1 MSLSL
6 RLWTVL
12 SLCMLLA
19 APAFAQKTAE
29 EELKSLR
36 PAAGLDVGLFA
47 SEPMITNPSCLDV
60 DSHGR
65 VWVAEI
71 QFYRSKAKNPPAD
84 KIKVLEDTDGDG
96 KADKM
101 TVFADG
107 LMAPMSICVC
117 GNKVYSFISGEL
129 CVFTDADGDLKA
141 DGPPQKILRGF
152 SAANHDHTA
161 HSMVIGPDHK
171 WYMAHGDTGFK
182 VEGTDGSKIEYKW
195 GAMIRGELDGSQ
207 LEVYAHN
214 FRNPYEIC
222 VDSYGNAF
230 CTDNDNDGNQST
242 RATWILEGGNYGWY
256 GGPPIKKEQLDTV
269 VPKGTPFREHWHFR
283 GYIPGNVPAT
293 VQTGFGSPCGMC
305 VYEGDLFGE
314 TFRNMPLHCDP
325 GPREVRKYPHEL
337 AGFGMKGKLEAWLT
351 TQGDNYFRPDDVCV
365 APDGS
370 LLISDWYDGGVGGHG
385 YNDPD
390 RGRIFRVTPQ
400 GKKPVSPTKPGP
412 YNTIK
417 DAIEAL
423 ASPNLATQF
432 EARERI
438 LNGKEPV
445 SEKIA
450 SLSALIKPVILKK
463 DHTPLEDNMI
473 ARAMWLCDRLGEEGQ
488 KIVAEELYRSKK
500 ALAVRILR
508 RHPEYLGRIL
518 TRIGPHQLDEVLQ
531 PHNHEYLREIML
543 ACRNVKKTDEI
554 APKIVDYILPI
565 ALKYDGTDRYMLET
579 LNIAAGE
586 MKPELAKAL
595 IESPKFKPAQFPLVQ
610 LLDSKLAGEML
621 AAKLADPK
629 TDAVTAYDLVETA
642 KLMTNVDAGRSLA
655 GVIANEKTKAEVR
668 SAALHALAANIGGPW
683 AELQK
688 DAKLR
693 ETVTS
698 LLKQEHEAYISATM
712 KLVSSA
718 GWTQA
723 TPALLALAGDEKQP
737 AEVRLKAISTAVE
750 LRGDQLTEGLRKIL
764 ATTSDNSIRQI
775 LIAALVDLQDL
786 KTIRTVLTD
795 AKSTPGE
802 RNEMIVSALKTSGGA
817 LGLLKLLDD
826 KTFAPELAKLIVNEA
841 AKHPD
846 SNVRILYEKFLPAEA
861 RPKKLG
867 DAIKA
872 DEILALKGDVKR
884 GEKIFMQSNSAQCKS
899 CHVVENTGVNIGPEL
914 SLIGKKYER
923 AALLETIL
931 LPSKAI
937 SHGYEAYLVE
947 TAQGQTYLGFLVED
961 NDKQV
966 VLRDQKNQLIRVPK
980 GDVETLQK
988 QTVSLMPELVLKDV
1002 TAQDAADLLAYL
1014 ASLTRQVHPVN
1025 EFRILGPLDDSVA
1038 GFDKKYALENK
1049 PGELDWK
1056 QEHDGVA
1063 GKIKWDTVKS
1073 DGKLG
1078 FAGISTNAYD
1088 KKQKVRDESVAH
1100 YAAVVVESL
1109 TDQPA
1114 ELLVSA
1120 DDACKIW
1127 VNGTEIFKHQAG
1139 QKMSWGAQRTP
1150 CELHRGRNVILMKVT
1165 NGTGPGGFAL
1175 GVKCP
1180 DPIVLKTE

>member
-1 MSLSL
+1 MSLSMRVPL
-6 RLWTVL
+6 KLTL
-12 SLCMLLA
+12 SGFTLFGLLLLA
-19 APAFAQKTAE
+19 ASVLAQKTPD

-71 QFYRSKAKNPPAD
+71 QFYRAKAKNPPAD

-107 LMAPMSICVC
+107 LFAPMSICVC

-141 DGPPQKILRGF
+141 DGPPEKILKGF
-152 SAANHDHTA
+152 SNANHDHTA

-195 GAMIRGELDGSQ
+195 GAMIRGELDGSK

-222 VDSYGNAF
+222 VDSFGNAY

-256 GGPPIKKEQLDTV
+256 GGPAIKKEQLDTV

-293 VQTGFGSPCGMC
+293 IMTGFGSPCGMC

-351 TQGDNYFRPDDVCV
+351 TQGDNYFRPDDICV

-390 RGRIFRVTPQ
+390 RGRIFRVTPT
-400 GKKPVSPTKPGP
+400 GKKATSPTKGGP
-412 YNTIK
+412 YKTLE
-417 DAIEAL
+417 EAFAAL
-423 ASPNLATQF
+423 NSPNLATQF

-438 LNGKEPV
+438 LLGKEDV
-445 SEKIA
+445 SQKLDKLTAAGVKYGENN
-450 SLSALIKPVILKK
+450 PNY
-463 DHTPLEDNMI
+463 E
-473 ARAMWLCDRLGEEGQ
+473 ARYMWLCDRLGEKGRSF
-488 KIVAEELYRSKK
+488 VAGELKSNGIAGSPEMR

-508 RHPEYLGRIL
+508 RHPDYLNKIL
-518 TRIGPHQLDEVLQ
+518 PLANDSSPEVQREVL
-531 PHNHEYLREIML
+531 L
-543 ACRNVKKTDEI
+543 ACRNVKKDDKL
-554 APKIVDYILPI
+554 APEVLKTIL
-565 ALKYDGTDRYMLET
+565 AVASKFDGIDRYMLET
-579 LNIAAGE
+579 INIAAGE
-586 MKPELAKAL
+586 QKAELAKAL
-595 IESPKFKPAQFPLVQ
+595 IENKDFKPAQFPLVQ
-610 LLDSKLAGEML
+610 LLDPKLAGEMF

-629 TDAVTAYDLVETA
+629 TDAVVAKDLVETA
-642 KLMTNVDAGRSLA
+642 ALMPNVDAGRSLA
-655 GVIANEKTKAEVR
+655 AVIANDKSAVAVRNAALGVIAG
-668 SAALHALAANIGGPW
+668 NIEGPW

-693 ETVTS
+693 ETVTN
-698 LLKQEHEAYISATM
+698 LLKKDQKPFHAAALQ
-712 KLVSSA
+712 LVSNA
-718 GWTQA
+718 GWAQA
-723 TPALLALAGDEKQP
+723 TPALLALASDP
-737 AEVRLKAISTAVE
+737 DVNAEVRLNAIATAVN

-764 ATTSDNSIRQI
+764 AASDGPIRTRV
-775 LIAALVDLQDL
+775 LAALVDLQDL
-786 KTIRTVLTD
+786 KTIRAVLTD
-795 AKSTPGE
+795 AKTLPAE
-802 RNEMIVSALKTSGGA
+802 RNEMIVGALKSSGGA

-826 KTFAPELAKLIVNEA
+826 KSFAPELAKLIVTEA

-861 RPKKLG
+861 KPKKLG

-872 DEILALKGDVKR
+872 EEILALKGDLKR

-899 CHVVENTGVNIGPEL
+899 CHVVENVGVNIGPEL

-947 TAQGQTYLGFLVED
+947 TVQGQTYLGFLVED

-966 VLRDQKNQLIRVPK
+966 VLRDQKGQLIRVPK

-1014 ASLTRQVHPVN
+1014 SSLTRQVHPVS
-1025 EFRILGPLDDSVA
+1025 EFRILGPLDDDKA

-1049 PGELDWK
+1049 PGEIDWK

-1078 FAGISTNAYD
+1078 FAGIDTNVYD
-1088 KKQKVRDESVAH
+1088 KKVKARSESVAH

-1139 QKMSWGAQRTP
+1139 QKLSWGAQRTP
-1150 CELHRGRNVILMKVT
+1150 CELHRGKNVILMKVT
-1165 NGTGPGGFAL
+1165 NGTGPGGFSL

-1180 DPIVLKTE
+1180 DPVVLKTE

>member
-1 MSLSL
+1 MP
-6 RLWTVL
+6 
-12 SLCMLLA
+12 LLLLFA
-19 APAFAQKTAE
+19 APTLAQKTPD

-47 SEPMITNPSCLDV
+47 SEPMITNPSCIDV

-96 KADKM
+96 KADKV

-107 LMAPMSICVC
+107 LFAPMSICVC

-129 CVFTDADGDLKA
+129 CVFTDANGDLKA
-141 DGPPQKILRGF
+141 DGPPVKILKGF
-152 SAANHDHTA
+152 SNANHDHTA

-195 GAMIRGELDGSQ
+195 GAMIRGELDGSK

-222 VDSYGNAF
+222 VDSFGNAY

-256 GGPPIKKEQLDTV
+256 GGPPIKREQLDTL

-293 VQTGFGSPCGMC
+293 IQTGFGSPCGMC
-305 VYEGDLFGE
+305 FYEGDLFGDM
-314 TFRNMPLHCDP
+314 FRNMPLHCDP

-337 AGFGMKGKLEAWLT
+337 AGFGMKGKMEAWLT
-351 TQGDNYFRPDDVCV
+351 TQGDNYFRPDDICV

-400 GKKPVSPTKPGP
+400 GKKAKSPTKGGP
-412 YNTIK
+412 YKTLEE
-417 DAIEAL
+417 AAEAL
-423 ASPNLATQF
+423 KSPNLATQF

-438 LNGKEPV
+438 LNGKESIKEKMINMNAMLGSPKRLPV
-445 SEKIA
+445 HDANRYE
-450 SLSALIKPVILKK
+450 
-463 DHTPLEDNMI
+463 
-473 ARAMWLCDRLGEEGQ
+473 ARCLWLLDRLGGEGREYVARFLREESSQ
-488 KIVAEELYRSKK
+488 A
-500 ALAVRILR
+500 ALAARILR
-508 RHPEYLGRIL
+508 RHPEYFEKILKLSDDANPEVGR
-518 TRIGPHQLDEVLQ
+518 EVL
-531 PHNHEYLREIML
+531 L
-543 ACRNVKKTDEI
+543 ACRNVKKDDKLAVGVLNTL
-554 APKIVDYILPI
+554 AFV
-565 ALKYDGTDRYMLET
+565 ASRFDGKDRYMLEAI
-579 LNIAAGE
+579 NIAAGE
-586 MKPELAKAL
+586 MKSELAKRL
-595 IESPKFKPAQFPLVQ
+595 IESRGFNPAQFPLVQ
-610 LLDSKLAGEML
+610 LLDAKLAGEML
-621 AAKLADPK
+621 AAKLGDPK
-629 TDAVTAYDLVETA
+629 TDAKLARELVETA
-642 KLMTNVDAGRSLA
+642 ALMPSVDAGRTLA
-655 GVIANEKTKAEVR
+655 AVAANDNASAELR
-668 SAALHALAANIGGPW
+668 NAALSAIAVNIGGPW
-683 AELQK
+683 SELDK
-688 DAKLR
+688 DMKLR
-693 ETVTS
+693 DTVIG
-698 LLKQEHEAYISATM
+698 LLKKDSATTHAAAM
-712 KLVSSA
+712 QLIDNA
-718 GWTQA
+718 GWVQA
-723 TPALLALAGDEKQP
+723 TPALLALAGD
-737 AEVRLKAISTAVE
+737 AEVAADIRLRAIATAVD
-750 LRGDQLTEGLRKIL
+750 LRDEQLTEGLRKIL
-764 ATTSDNSIRQI
+764 AASNGPIRARV
-775 LIAALVDLQDL
+775 LAALVDLQDV
-786 KTIRTVLTD
+786 KTIRAVLTD
-795 AKSTPGE
+795 AKTTGAE
-802 RNEMIVSALKTSGGA
+802 RNALIVSALKTSGGA

-826 KTFAPELAKLIVNEA
+826 KSLSPELAKLIVTEA

-872 DEILALKGDVKR
+872 DEILALKGDLKR

-899 CHVVENTGVNIGPEL
+899 CHVVENVGTNIGPEL

-947 TAQGQTYLGFLVED
+947 TTQGQTYLGFLMED

-966 VLRDQKNQLIRVPK
+966 VLRDQKGQLIRVPK
-980 GDVETLQK
+980 ADVETLQK

-1014 ASLTRQVHPVN
+1014 TSLTRQVHPVT
-1025 EFRILGPLDDSVA
+1025 EFRILGPLDDDKA

-1049 PGELDWK
+1049 PGEIDWK

-1078 FAGISTNAYD
+1078 FAGIDTNAYD
-1088 KKQKVRDESVAH
+1088 KKVKAPRGEAVTH

-1127 VNGTEIFKHQAG
+1127 VNGTEIAKYQAG
-1139 QKMSWGAQRTP
+1139 QKLTWAAHRTP
-1150 CELHRGRNVILMKVT
+1150 CELRRGKNVILMKVT

-1175 GVKCP
+1175 GVRCG
-1180 DPIVLKTE
+1180 DPVVLKTE

>member
-1 MSLSL
+1 MM
-6 RLWTVL
+6 
-12 SLCMLLA
+12 LCA
-19 APAFAQKTAE
+19 APTFAQKSAE

-47 SEPMITNPSCLDV
+47 SEPMISNPSCIDV

-96 KADKM
+96 KAEKV

-107 LMAPMSICVC
+107 LFAPMSICVC

-141 DGPPQKILRGF
+141 DGPPKVLLKGF
-152 SAANHDHTA
+152 SNANHDHTA

-182 VEGTDGSKIEYKW
+182 VEGTDGRKIESKW
-195 GAMIRGELDGSQ
+195 GAMVRGELDGSK

-222 VDSYGNAF
+222 VDSFGNAY

-256 GGPPIKKEQLDTV
+256 GGPPIKKEQLDTA

-293 VQTGFGSPCGMC
+293 IQTGFGSPCGMC

-337 AGFGMKGKLEAWLT
+337 AGFGMKGKMEAWLT
-351 TQGDNYFRPDDVCV
+351 TQGDNYFRPDDICV

-390 RGRIFRVTPQ
+390 RGRIFRVTPT
-400 GKKPVSPTKPGP
+400 GRNNFAFKNLVIGGP
-412 YNTIK
+412 YKTLE
-417 DAIEAL
+417 DAARSL
-423 ASPNLATQF
+423 TSPNLATQF

-438 LNGKEPV
+438 LNGKESV
-445 SEKIA
+445 QEKIQV
-450 SLSALIKPVILKK
+450 LDGHGPK
-463 DHTPLEDNMI
+463 DNKFQEPWKAYT
-473 ARAMWLCDRLGEEGQ
+473 ARCFWLYDRLGPEGQ
-488 KIVAEELYRSKK
+488 KYLAKYLESDNAFK
-500 ALAVRILR
+500 ALSVRILR
-508 RHPEYLGRIL
+508 RHPECLQKIL
-518 TRIGPHQLDEVLQ
+518 PLVNDPSPEVQREVL
-531 PHNHEYLREIML
+531 L
-543 ACRNVKKTDEI
+543 ACRNVKKDDKL
-554 APKIVDYILPI
+554 APEV
-565 ALKYDGTDRYMLET
+565 LKTMLAVASKFDGSDRYMLET
-579 LNIAAGE
+579 INIAAGE
-586 MKPELAKAL
+586 QKAELAKAL
-595 IESPKFKPAQFPLVQ
+595 IESRDFKPAQFPLVQ
-610 LLDSKLAGEML
+610 LLDPKLAGEML
-621 AAKLADPK
+621 AAKLGDPK
-629 TDAVTAYDLVETA
+629 TDAKLAKELVETA
-642 KLMTNVDAGRSLA
+642 ALMPSIDAGRSLA
-655 GVIANEKTKAEVR
+655 AVIASDKAASDLR
-668 SAALHALAANIGGPW
+668 NSALSAIAVNIAGPW
-683 AELQK
+683 AELEK

-693 ETVTS
+693 ETVTN
-698 LLKQEHEAYISATM
+698 LLKKDQKSSHAAAIS
-712 KLVSSA
+712 LVGNA
-718 GWTQA
+718 GWVQA
-723 TPALLALAGDEKQP
+723 TPALLALAGD
-737 AEVRLKAISTAVE
+737 ADVAADVRLRAIATAVD
-750 LRGDQLTEGLRKIL
+750 LRGEQLTDGLRKIL
-764 ATTSDNSIRQI
+764 ATTSPGPIRKR
-775 LIAALVDLQDL
+775 LLAALVDLQDL
-786 KTIRTVLTD
+786 KTIRAVLTD
-795 AKSTPGE
+795 AKTLPAE
-802 RNEMIVSALKTSGGA
+802 RNEMIVSALKSSGGA

-826 KTFAPELAKLIVNEA
+826 KSFAPELAKLIVTEA

-872 DEILALKGDVKR
+872 DEILALKGDLKR

-899 CHVVENTGVNIGPEL
+899 CHVVENVGVNIGPEL

-966 VLRDQKNQLIRVPK
+966 VLRDQKGQLIRVPK
-980 GDVETLQK
+980 ADVETLQK

-1014 ASLTRQVHPVN
+1014 SSLTRQVHPVT
-1025 EFRILGPLDDSVA
+1025 EFRILGPLDDDKA
-1038 GFDKKYALENK
+1038 GFDKKYALEAK
-1049 PGELDWK
+1049 AGDIDWK
-1056 QEHDGVA
+1056 QEHDGVT
-1063 GKIKWDTVKS
+1063 GKIKWDTVRS

-1078 FAGISTNAYD
+1078 FAGIDTNAYD
-1088 KKQKVRDESVAH
+1088 KKVKAPRMESVTH

-1120 DDACKIW
+1120 DDACKLW

-1139 QKMSWGAQRTP
+1139 QKLAWAAQRTP
-1150 CELHRGRNVILMKVT
+1150 CELRRGKNVILMKVT
-1165 NGTGPGGFAL
+1165 NGTGPGGFSL
-1175 GVKCP
+1175 GVKCA
-1180 DPIVLKTE
+1180 DPVVLKLE